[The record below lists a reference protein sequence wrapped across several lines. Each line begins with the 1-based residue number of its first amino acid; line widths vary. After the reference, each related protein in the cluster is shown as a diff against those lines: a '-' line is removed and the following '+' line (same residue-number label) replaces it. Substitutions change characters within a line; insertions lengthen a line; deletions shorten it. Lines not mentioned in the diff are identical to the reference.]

1 MIHDFKQDQINT
13 IIDEVR
19 NDGKRLCSICK
30 KYYDTEDVTIINFLV
45 DSEVETCICDS
56 CSKHN

>member
-1 MIHDFKQDQINT
+1 VIHDFKQDQINT

-30 KYYDTEDVTIINFLV
+30 KYYGMRDVTIINFSV
-45 DSEVETCICDS
+45 DSKVETCIYDS
-56 CSKHN
+56 CTRNN